1 MIRQTSAIR
10 LALYLLATA
19 GLLALAVS
27 PGVRPGYGS
36 SPSEAPARTVLVNA
50 RQHLSMS
57 LSHERQLVDQAD
69 ADHYRLAKTIPT
81 TPGAHEELAK
91 TLELLAKAR
100 YDDPSIRAQVD
111 RLRAQLAKLGNDARM
126 EHMAPRALNRA
137 YRALGARIDALIRAS

>member
-69 ADHYRLAKTIPT
+69 A
-81 TPGAHEELAK
+81 AHEELAK